1 MFIQATM
8 DNEQLL
14 CIRHVKNQNNILLTG
29 SAGTGKSYTI
39 SKICEEMIGADIAV
53 TALTGC
59 AALLLNQNARTLHSW
74 AGIGLGRG
82 TVEDLLIRVR
92 KNRNALK
99 RWRSTEILI
108 IDEVSMLGASLF
120 EKLDLIGRKL
130 RRNSNA
136 LFGGI
141 QVVLVGD
148 FFQLPPIEN
157 DRFVFESEVFRDYV
171 RHIVELKTVYRQK
184 SDIPW
189 FDTLQNIRRGIVTES
204 DLESIKKRI
213 VSEAIENIC
222 TLYPINK
229 KVDFLNES
237 QLQKLG
243 RPIKT
248 FTCICN
254 APKTVSP
261 YDIHNFMAQFN
272 IPENIQLAKG
282 AHVILTYNIDIESGL
297 VNGSQ
302 GVVEGFDMN
311 EDPIVRF
318 YDLPNPITVSR
329 IDYISEEKGENKI
342 MVRQIPLKLAWALS
356 IHKVQGHNL
365 NRALMDLGK
374 NIFEYGQIYVA
385 LSRIRS
391 LEGVFLTS
399 FDPDKVKA
407 NPVVVEFY
415 KNIKELASGAV

>member
-1 MFIQATM
+1 M
-8 DNEQLL
+8 DTEQLV
-14 CIRHVKNQNNILLTG
+14 CIQHVKNKKNILLTG

-39 SKICEEMIGADIAV
+39 SKICEEMIDADIGV

-82 TVEDLLIRVR
+82 TVEELLIKVR

-99 RWRSTEILI
+99 RWRTTDILI
-108 IDEVSMLGASLF
+108 IDEVSMLGATLF

-130 RRNSNA
+130 RRNNGF

-157 DRFVFESEVFRDYV
+157 DRFVFESDVFRDNIKN
-171 RHIVELKTVYRQK
+171 IVELKTIYRQK

-189 FDTLQNIRRGIVTES
+189 FDTLQNIRRGIITES
-204 DLESIKKRI
+204 DLESINRRI

-229 KVDFLNES
+229 KVDFLNEF
-237 QLQKLG
+237 QLQKLNK
-243 RPIKT
+243 PIKT
-248 FTCICN
+248 YTYTCN
-254 APKTVSP
+254 APKSISP
-261 YDIHNFMAQFN
+261 YDVQNFMTQFN
-272 IPENIQLAKG
+272 IPEKIQLAQG

-302 GVVEGFDMN
+302 GVIDGFDMN
-311 EDPIVRF
+311 ENPIVRF
-318 YDLPNPITVSR
+318 YDIPHPVTISR
-329 IDYISEEKGENKI
+329 IDYISEEKDKENKI
-342 MVRQIPLKLAWALS
+342 MVRQFPLKLAWALS

-365 NRALMDLGK
+365 NRALMDLGR
-374 NIFEYGQIYVA
+374 NIFECGQIYVA

-407 NPVVVEFY
+407 NPIVVDFY
-415 KNIKELASGAV
+415 ANLHALDAARAN